1 MARNS
6 RPARCVATITSVS
19 ETRGSPDSKAL
30 ALTFAS
36 IIDALTASIE
46 SCISALKSMRPAT
59 SCAAVPSLRAAL
71 AITRICAIT

>member
-1 MARNS
+1 M
-6 RPARCVATITSVS
+6 ATITSVS
-19 ETRGSPDSKAL
+19 ETWGSPDSKAL

-59 SCAAVPSLRAAL
+59 PCAAAPAAPSLRAAL